1 MSELHPVIYDL
12 VPSVA
17 RTIHRRY
24 KTHVEF
30 DDIKQELMAWAMTR
44 VVDHTE
50 DLMEPIEERRRH
62 NEQRIAWQMRRVA
75 ERYARKEKASKSG
88 YQTNDEAYYE
98 SATLGQLLPF
108 VIASIIDGT
117 VLEQAQE
124 MINDGQPKGSSSPAE
139 GGNLTI
145 MMLEIDSGY
154 WKLNKEDRNIISLRF
169 AENLDFGEIANILEL
184 GTDSAAR
191 MRLKRAITR
200 LINKIGGYKPYR
212 DVDTTSEEPEEEHQ
226 PPVE

>member
-17 RTIHRRY
+17 NTIYRRY
-24 KTHVEF
+24 KTHVEK

-44 VVDHTE
+44 AADHTE

-139 GGNLTI
+139 GGNLLANLI
-145 MMLEIDSGY
+145 DIKKGFLQLEQDDQALLRMRHHEGFTLQQIAQVLECAISTA
-154 WKLNKEDRNIISLRF
+154 DRRCAQSLRRLQD
-169 AENLDFGEIANILEL
+169 NL
-184 GTDSAAR
+184 
-191 MRLKRAITR
+191 
-200 LINKIGGYKPYR
+200 GGLSPWQWKN
-212 DVDTTSEEPEEEHQ
+212 
-226 PPVE
+226 